1 MADMTVYPDTL
12 ELALTLQEI
21 TLPGAMHIQYVETF
35 ELTLTLSSPLIVVSF
50 PGISR
55 RPSHI
60 FSDEPSDAAVL
71 IGSTASGY
79 PVLNKQFTFDPRTFT
94 PELRSVSETDKLIVM
109 AFYEQQ
115 KDIPFPWYNNQDD
128 TTYEVAFVKKPRC
141 RMDGRKD
148 LWRISIM
155 LRRVFSE

>member
-12 ELALTLQEI
+12 ELVLTQQEI
-21 TLPGAMHIQYVETF
+21 TLPGATHIQYAVTF
-35 ELTLTLSSPLIVVSF
+35 GLALTLSPPLIVVSF

-94 PELRSVSETDKLIVM
+94 PELRSVSEVDKLIVM

-115 KDIPFPWYNNQDD
+115 KDIPFPWYNNQDGI
-128 TTYEVAFVKKPRC
+128 TYEVAFVRKPWC
-141 RMDGRKD
+141 HMDGRKD
-148 LWRISIM
+148 LWRIQLI
-155 LRRVFSE
+155 LRQTTP